1 MAASDAFTSAR
12 VKSTAAGKQE
22 NAPHLFCDNT
32 GTQSAETFSNINH
45 YDIVHFSNTR
55 EPGKDTDS
63 VAAAGER
70 FRQFL
75 VNQAGYTAENHHRY
89 RAAFELSQ

>member
-1 MAASDAFTSAR
+1 MPSEAR
-12 VKSTAAGKQE
+12 AVKSIVAGKQE
-22 NAPHLFCDNT
+22 DRTTPFY
-32 GTQSAETFSNINH
+32 TQSAETFSNIYH

-63 VAAAGER
+63 FAAAGER

-75 VNQAGYTAENHHRY
+75 VNQAGYIAENHY
-89 RAAFELSQ
+89 LFRAAFEPSQ

>member
-1 MAASDAFTSAR
+1 MAVSDAFTSAR
-12 VKSTAAGKQE
+12 FKSTAAGKQE
-22 NAPHLFCDNT
+22 DHTTPYYDNT
-32 GTQSAETFSNINH
+32 GAQSAETFSNINH
-45 YDIVHFSNTR
+45 HNIVHFSNTR

-75 VNQAGYTAENHHRY
+75 VNQAGYIAENQHRY

>member
-1 MAASDAFTSAR
+1 MPSQECA
-12 VKSTAAGKQE
+12 VKSTVAGKQE
-22 NAPHLFCDNT
+22 DRTTPFY
-32 GTQSAETFSNINH
+32 TQSAETFSNINH

-55 EPGKDTDS
+55 EPGKDTGS

-89 RAAFELSQ
+89 RAAF